1 VRVRITA
8 VSVIVFALAFGIAA
22 FAMVASVRRAL
33 VDDKRDALQGTET
46 RFTQGV
52 AEGKAAGEAVPPGG
66 AVVVCR
72 LDGPGGAG
80 FSVGGVAGGG
90 GAPPCPGPAAGIGT
104 GDPQQIQAGP
114 GAPGPADAD
123 ALTTTVA
130 VPTPTGLQTFQL
142 ATPLADV
149 QRSVDA
155 LTGVLVVG
163 TPLLVAAVGAM
174 VWWLV
179 GRALRPVERLRA
191 EVDAI
196 SHSTLDRRLRPP
208 GSHDE
213 IDRLARTMNGMLDR
227 LEASAVEQRRFVSDA
242 SHELRTPLSTIRA
255 ALDVARRHPGSLPP
269 AEALVRID
277 TAASRT
283 EELVAELLEL
293 ARIDESGGAAPAE
306 TVDLDG
312 VVRRALADDA
322 DPDRV
327 PVEVRGTA
335 GAVTG
340 DPAQL
345 RRLVGNLVGN
355 ATRHARG
362 HVTVGLAREG
372 AAAVLTVDDDGPGI
386 PPGARAVVFRRF
398 ARLDG
403 ARPRSTG
410 GGGWGL
416 GLAIAE
422 TVVRRHGGTIA
433 IGDAPLGGARVTVRL
448 PAAGPAWPSAGG

>member
-1 VRVRITA
+1 
-8 VSVIVFALAFGIAA
+8 
-22 FAMVASVRRAL
+22 
-33 VDDKRDALQGTET
+33 
-46 RFTQGV
+46 
-52 AEGKAAGEAVPPGG
+52 
-66 AVVVCR
+66 
-72 LDGPGGAG
+72 
-80 FSVGGVAGGG
+80 
-90 GAPPCPGPAAGIGT
+90 
-104 GDPQQIQAGP
+104 
-114 GAPGPADAD
+114 
-123 ALTTTVA
+123 
-130 VPTPTGLQTFQL
+130 

-155 LTGVLVVG
+155 LTRALVVG

-293 ARIDESGGAAPAE
+293 AR
-306 TVDLDG
+306 
-312 VVRRALADDA
+312 
-322 DPDRV
+322 
-327 PVEVRGTA
+327 
-335 GAVTG
+335 
-340 DPAQL
+340 
-345 RRLVGNLVGN
+345 
-355 ATRHARG
+355 
-362 HVTVGLAREG
+362 
-372 AAAVLTVDDDGPGI
+372 
-386 PPGARAVVFRRF
+386 
-398 ARLDG
+398 
-403 ARPRSTG
+403 
-410 GGGWGL
+410 
-416 GLAIAE
+416 
-422 TVVRRHGGTIA
+422 
-433 IGDAPLGGARVTVRL
+433 
-448 PAAGPAWPSAGG
+448 